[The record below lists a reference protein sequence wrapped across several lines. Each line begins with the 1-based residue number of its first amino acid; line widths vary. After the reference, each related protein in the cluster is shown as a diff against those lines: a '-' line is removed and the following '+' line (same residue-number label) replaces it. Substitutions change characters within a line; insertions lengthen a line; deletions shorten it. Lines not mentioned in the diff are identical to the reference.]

1 MSKKQLFYRNQ
12 ISIKYLD
19 KKYLSNL
26 SKKFNNIFPNIVN
39 EINNPKKTLN
49 ILSKNFEFNF
59 SFKDLKQFKKSFFKK
74 RKYILFYY
82 CNNYFF
88 FS

>member
-12 ISIKYLD
+12 ISVKHLD

-39 EINNPKKTLN
+39 EINNDSVSEANCFCYLTFTL
-49 ILSKNFEFNF
+49 
-59 SFKDLKQFKKSFFKK
+59 
-74 RKYILFYY
+74 Y
-82 CNNYFF
+82 
-88 FS
+88 